1 MENSNDFEA
10 ELAEALAQKQEWAK
24 SECLPKLLDNYRLLF
39 TCVKNVND
47 FLVKKSL
54 ITPDPYKM
62 DVKVTEL
69 SVPESDS
76 FTENE
81 TATKIGSRLSE
92 YQLMLDYL
100 STYFKFSLETVT
112 IAKVRKLQEF
122 SSVFLWDSLTVNNA
136 KQNTRALATL
146 ISNGKTNTPALTLSM
161 INDSLNKAAGC
172 QTEITDGLRQ
182 MATYL
187 REEFKFKIRKE
198 LIKSPKFNKDAMSSA
213 ESEAE
218 EIKRLYPEIISK
230 KNIPN
235 ELISEI
241 THEDLGP
248 DQEKYRAETLA
259 RLEVKTETIQKKKQ
273 TISTKDIL
281 MNAVFALGGLAP
293 TIIQLQGKLN
303 ENFEF
308 FFAKPKNLKTA
319 IGNFLKKLLGLR
331 DKEQIIDV
339 PVKDP
344 KTNALSHQKLKV
356 AEFTQNL
363 DAKIRLYNG
372 IAAKGTEYTKIN
384 SAKEDVIL
392 PFLNKQI
399 SDVQSVYTLVD
410 ALDDYLKQYP
420 DPIKKSKFRGMKIEL
435 AALRNSIIAINKKRG
450 EYASIKEEQE
460 QMQRLGLNKND

>member
-213 ESEAE
+213 EA
-218 EIKRLYPEIISK
+218 
-230 KNIPN
+230 
-235 ELISEI
+235 
-241 THEDLGP
+241 
-248 DQEKYRAETLA
+248 
-259 RLEVKTETIQKKKQ
+259 
-273 TISTKDIL
+273 
-281 MNAVFALGGLAP
+281 
-293 TIIQLQGKLN
+293 
-303 ENFEF
+303 
-308 FFAKPKNLKTA
+308 
-319 IGNFLKKLLGLR
+319 
-331 DKEQIIDV
+331 
-339 PVKDP
+339 
-344 KTNALSHQKLKV
+344 
-356 AEFTQNL
+356 
-363 DAKIRLYNG
+363 
-372 IAAKGTEYTKIN
+372 
-384 SAKEDVIL
+384 
-392 PFLNKQI
+392 
-399 SDVQSVYTLVD
+399 
-410 ALDDYLKQYP
+410 
-420 DPIKKSKFRGMKIEL
+420 
-435 AALRNSIIAINKKRG
+435 
-450 EYASIKEEQE
+450 
-460 QMQRLGLNKND
+460 